1 MSTRPL
7 LLLVALPLLVACGG
21 SGGSGWAGTVLDSAG
36 IAVVH
41 NPDRG
46 VWGSGQGWT
55 VKEVLSIGETAGDA
69 EYQFGQIVGVD
80 VDEAGDI
87 YVADM
92 QARDIRVYDPS
103 GKYVR
108 TVGRPGAGPGEF
120 GAQIGGVE
128 VVGDEL
134 WVPDLGNQRLSRLSL
149 EGRPLGDT
157 HLDFLSAIPMRWDQM
172 PAGHLVAQLRHFGL
186 TAGDSQGRGDPIVDV
201 DADGTFGD
209 TVLMLP
215 PGESMRISGG
225 RPETRLFASEPQW
238 DGTPDGRLVSG
249 QTSEYRLEVRDS
261 SGRLT
266 RIITRDVTPRPVT
279 DRDKKVILDVYRKR
293 FAQQG
298 AGLSADAIEAF
309 LKTVQF
315 ADDYPEFEML
325 ALGPQGSIWAQ
336 RVRSGAELA
345 GGKEGTF
352 NPQDIGSNGW
362 DVFDAQ
368 GKYLGVVTFPERY
381 QPIRVVGDRFYGVAR
396 NDLDVQIVKV
406 YQVVTGG
413 GA

>member
-7 LLLVALPLLVACGG
+7 VLLVALPLLAACGG
-21 SGGSGWAGTVLDSAG
+21 SGGSTWAGTVLDSAG
-36 IAVVH
+36 ISVVH

-46 VWGSGQGWT
+46 TWASGQGWK

-69 EYQFGQIVGVD
+69 KYQFGQIVGVD
-80 VDEAGDI
+80 VDGAGQI

-108 TVGRPGAGPGEF
+108 TVGGPGAGPGEF

-128 VVGDEL
+128 VAGDEL

-149 EGRPLGDT
+149 EGKPLGNT
-157 HLDFLSAIPMRWDQM
+157 HLDFLKAMPMRWDQM
-172 PAGHLVAQLRHFGL
+172 PTGRLVAQLRHFGF
-186 TAGDSQGRGDPIVDV
+186 TQADAAPSPDAIVAV
-201 DADGTFGD
+201 NADGTFGD
-209 TVLMLP
+209 TLQKLP
-215 PGESMRISGG
+215 VGESMRISAG
-225 RPETRLFASEPQW
+225 RAQTRLFAAEPLW
-238 DGTPDGRLVSG
+238 DAAADGRLLSG
-249 QTSEYRLEVRDS
+249 RTDEYRLEVRDS

-266 RIITRDVTPRPVT
+266 RIITRAATPKPVT
-279 DRDKKVILDVYRKR
+279 DRDKNVILDAYRKR

-309 LKTVQF
+309 LKTIQF
-315 ADDYPEFEML
+315 ADDYPEFAML

-352 NPQDIGSNGW
+352 DPQDIGSNDW

-368 GKYLGVVTFPERY
+368 GKYLGVVIFPERY
-381 QPIRVVGDRFYGVAR
+381 QPIRVVGDRFYGIAR

-406 YQVVTGG
+406 YQVVTG
-413 GA
+413 